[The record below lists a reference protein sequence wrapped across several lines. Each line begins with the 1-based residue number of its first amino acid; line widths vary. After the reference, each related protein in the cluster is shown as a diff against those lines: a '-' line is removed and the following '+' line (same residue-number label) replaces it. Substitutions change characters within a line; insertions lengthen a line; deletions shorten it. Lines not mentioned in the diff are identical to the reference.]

1 MRGRKKTFSLELTDA
16 QRAELQRWLRHTTLP
31 AGLARRARVILLL
44 SEGLAVKAAA
54 QTAGLTPNNTRKW
67 VRRFLALGVAG
78 LHDQSGRG
86 RKPVFS
92 PLGRAASGP
101 DGLRATR

>member
-1 MRGRKKTFSLELTDA
+1 MRGRKKTFALELTDS

-31 AGLARRARVILLL
+31 AGLVRRARVILLL
-44 SEGLAVKAAA
+44 SEGHSVKDAA

-67 VRRFLALGVAG
+67 VRRFLGHGVAG
-78 LHDQSGRG
+78 LQDQPGRG

-92 PLGRAASGP
+92 PLGRTAPGQ
-101 DGLRATR
+101 DGLRATG

>member
-16 QRAELQRWLRHTTLP
+16 QRAELQRWLRQTTLP

-44 SEGLAVKAAA
+44 SEGHSVTAAG

-67 VRRFLALGVAG
+67 VRRFLAQGVAG
-78 LHDQSGRG
+78 LQEQPGRG
-86 RKPVFS
+86 RQPVFS
-92 PLGRAASGP
+92 PLGRAASSQ
-101 DGLRATR
+101 DGLRATG